1 MQENKNPY
9 NTVFLIFKSDI
20 IINMKE
26 RLEMQRIENDLLIA
40 DAYKKSAE
48 IYNPIKMEDFAGTY
62 GESKIHDDK
71 ARVEELRA
79 IFKENHKDDTAEMK
93 NIHRIA
99 KIFEMIFFD
108 QAGTSK
114 WLGEHA
120 KTLQVSKYDDLENG
134 VDSVVEF
141 TPDGGYS
148 LLALA
153 VDITSSHELGRK
165 FDRIKHEI
173 DNGKLTELSY
183 FKSEAFNFMGRKF
196 NIPRVVIGADRKV
209 LFDLMEKWLDK
220 DKTALAEHIIQV
232 IIIEEIVDQ
241 LEVFIK
247 YAESKGKQNIAD
259 IYKETLSV
267 LMRIKKESNVPEDVL
282 YNAREDHVFDAIRKC
297 FSNFE

>member
-1 MQENKNPY
+1 
-9 NTVFLIFKSDI
+9 
-20 IINMKE
+20 MKE
-26 RLEMQRIENDLLIA
+26 TFEMQRIESELLIT
-40 DAYKKSAE
+40 DSYKKAAE
-48 IYNPIKMEDFAGTY
+48 IYKPIDMDDFVGTY
-62 GESKIHDDK
+62 GNSKIQEDK
-71 ARVEELRA
+71 TRVEELRTV
-79 IFKENHKDDTAEMK
+79 FKKSHENDTPEMK

-114 WLGEHA
+114 WLGENA

-148 LLALA
+148 ILALA

-165 FDRIKHEI
+165 FDRIKKEI
-173 DNGKLTELSY
+173 DAEKLTELTY
-183 FKSEAFNFMGRKF
+183 FKSVAFNFIGRKL

-220 DKTALAEHIIQV
+220 DKKALAEHIIQV
-232 IIIEEIVDQ
+232 IIIEEIIEQ

-247 YAESKGKQNIAD
+247 YAELKGKKNIAN
-259 IYKETLSV
+259 IYKDTLSF
-267 LMRIKKESNVPEDVL
+267 LMKIKKESKIPDEIL
-282 YNAREDHVFDAIRKC
+282 YNAREDHVFEAIRRC
-297 FSNFE
+297 FSDFQ